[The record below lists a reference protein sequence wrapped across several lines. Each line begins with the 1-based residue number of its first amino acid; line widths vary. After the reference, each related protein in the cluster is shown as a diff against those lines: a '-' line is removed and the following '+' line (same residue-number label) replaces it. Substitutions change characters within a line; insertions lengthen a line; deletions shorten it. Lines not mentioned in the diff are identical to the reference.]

1 LSGAGEFAR
10 ALIAANP
17 DQVVW
22 GSDWPHIGWH
32 SSDVHSSDAVMPF
45 RMIDGAV
52 LLDLLKQW
60 SSGDENFK
68 RILVDNAARFYG
80 F

>member
-1 LSGAGEFAR
+1 
-10 ALIAANP
+10 
-17 DQVVW
+17 
-22 GSDWPHIGWH
+22 
-32 SSDVHSSDAVMPF
+32 MPF
-45 RMIDGAV
+45 RMVDGAV

-60 SSGDENFK
+60 SSSDENFK